1 MPSPLYPAIGF
12 LISLAGA
19 VVIAWPIV
27 TRTETQLT
35 DGRGFVQARARRA
48 KPSGRGISLSALRV
62 KSIGTAPNRML
73 P

>member
-1 MPSPLYPAIGF
+1 MPSPLYSAIGF

-27 TRTETQLT
+27 TRTEPQLT
-35 DGRGFVQARARRA
+35 DGRGFVQARGAPRQAVRE
-48 KPSGRGISLSALRV
+48 GISLSALRV